1 MVAINHLR
9 FVPSF
14 MNDQQISQFNYKEI
28 HNRYRDRLYSV
39 IANTIQFPSNTTQQT
54 ETENKMTTTNN
65 KSFFV
70 PSLEQTGHYIE
81 RSFGGGITETQMYD
95 YSLENKMNV
104 LIEGDAGTGKTTSA
118 MAYASK
124 RKMNFFAVPSN
135 NALDFTQLTG
145 GLFPDNKGEL
155 KWIDGAITKIVRE
168 GGVLLINELNNA
180 PKNLSQ
186 YLMSLLD
193 DRRSITL
200 MSHDNEVIHA
210 HPDLLVV
217 ADMNP
222 NYRGTQLLNEAW
234 KDRFAI
240 KLTYNYDTK
249 IEKQILSSSSL
260 LELAN
265 GMRSTLRVSDTTN
278 SATIFETP
286 VSTRILKTFEKLA
299 KGLSYEFAS
308 EQELIIHS

>member
-1 MVAINHLR
+1 
-9 FVPSF
+9 
-14 MNDQQISQFNYKEI
+14 
-28 HNRYRDRLYSV
+28 
-39 IANTIQFPSNTTQQT
+39 
-54 ETENKMTTTNN
+54 MTTTNN

-104 LIEGDAGTGKTTSA
+104 LIEGDAGTGKTTS
-118 MAYASK
+118 
-124 RKMNFFAVPSN
+124 VPSN

-145 GLFPDNKGEL
+145 GLFPDSKGEL

-249 IEKQILSSSSL
+249 IEKQILSSGSL

-265 GMRSTLRVSDTTN
+265 GMRSTLRANDASN
-278 SATIFETP
+278 SSTIFETP

-308 EQELIIHS
+308 EVFVNNFADDEKPAVRMLLEGSEYNIKSDLGLLEPVNA

>member
-1 MVAINHLR
+1 MTTSTTKTL
-9 FVPSF
+9 FVP
-14 MNDQQISQFNYKEI
+14 
-28 HNRYRDRLYSV
+28 
-39 IANTIQFPSNTTQQT
+39 T
-54 ETENKMTTTNN
+54 
-65 KSFFV
+65 
-70 PSLEQTGHYIE
+70 LEQTGHYIE
-81 RSFGGGITETQMYD
+81 RTFAGGINETQMYD
-95 YSLENKMNV
+95 FALENKMNV
-104 LIEGDAGTGKTTSA
+104 LLSGDAGTGKTTSS

-135 NALDFTQLTG
+135 NAIDFTQLVG
-145 GLFPDNKGEL
+145 GLFPDENGKL

-168 GGVLLINELNNA
+168 GGLLLINELNNA

-234 KDRFAI
+234 KDRFEI
-240 KLTYNYDTK
+240 KLTYGYDLT
-249 IEKQILSSSSL
+249 IEKQIVKSSSL

-265 GMRSTLRVSDTTN
+265 GMRSTSRIDEGST
-278 SATIFETP
+278 SPSTIFETP

-299 KGLSYEFAS
+299 KGLSYDFAS
-308 EQELIIHS
+308 DVFVNNFTDDEKPAVRMLLEGNDYNIKSDLGLLETTNA

>member
-1 MVAINHLR
+1 
-9 FVPSF
+9 
-14 MNDQQISQFNYKEI
+14 
-28 HNRYRDRLYSV
+28 
-39 IANTIQFPSNTTQQT
+39 
-54 ETENKMTTTNN
+54 MTTTNN

-145 GLFPDNKGEL
+145 GLFPDSNGEL

-249 IEKQILSSSSL
+249 IEKQIINSGSL

-265 GMRSTLRVSDTTN
+265 GMRSTLRVNDVSN
-278 SATIFETP
+278 SSTIFETP

-299 KGLSYEFAS
+299 KGLS
-308 EQELIIHS
+308 

>member
-1 MVAINHLR
+1 
-9 FVPSF
+9 
-14 MNDQQISQFNYKEI
+14 
-28 HNRYRDRLYSV
+28 
-39 IANTIQFPSNTTQQT
+39 
-54 ETENKMTTTNN
+54 
-65 KSFFV
+65 
-70 PSLEQTGHYIE
+70 
-81 RSFGGGITETQMYD
+81 MYD
-95 YSLENKMNV
+95 FALENKMNV
-104 LIEGDAGTGKTTSA
+104 LLSGDAGTGKTTSS

-124 RKMNFFAVPSN
+124 RRMNFFAVPSN
-135 NALDFTQLTG
+135 NAIDFTQLVG
-145 GLFPDNKGEL
+145 GLFPDENGKL

-168 GGVLLINELNNA
+168 GGLLLINELNNA

-234 KDRFAI
+234 KDRFEI
-240 KLTYNYDTK
+240 KLTYSYDTK
-249 IEKQILSSSSL
+249 IEKQIIKSSSL

-265 GMRSTLRVSDTTN
+265 GMRSTSRIDEGS
-278 SATIFETP
+278 SPSTIFETP

-299 KGLSYEFAS
+299 KGLSYDFAS
-308 EQELIIHS
+308 DVFVNNFSDDEKPAVRMLLEGNDFNIKSDLGLLETTNA

>member
-1 MVAINHLR
+1 
-9 FVPSF
+9 
-14 MNDQQISQFNYKEI
+14 
-28 HNRYRDRLYSV
+28 
-39 IANTIQFPSNTTQQT
+39 
-54 ETENKMTTTNN
+54 MTTSTTS

-145 GLFPDNKGEL
+145 GLFPDSKGEL

-249 IEKQILSSSSL
+249 IEKQIINSGSL

-265 GMRSTLRVSDTTN
+265 GMRSTLRVNDASN
-278 SATIFETP
+278 PSTIFETP

-308 EQELIIHS
+308 EVFVNNFADDEKPAVRMLLEGSEYNIKSDLGLLEPVNA